1 MIFIAIIDKNKKF
14 EIIKKEILKNIND
27 RKMNIIN
34 VNNQNIDNIKNIK
47 FETVVI
53 GNNAEKIITHKDLIE
68 KICENAKYLIIDS
81 DNEIELNFLE
91 NKEINI
97 ITYGLN
103 HKATLTLSS
112 RNENSLLV
120 ALQRNIRNVEN
131 QVIEAKE
138 MNIILEESNKL
149 NIEEVLIITIIT
161 LLYNKNNT

>member
-149 NIEEVLIITIIT
+149 NIEEVLVITIIT